1 MHSLWPSPEFR
12 PGARQSKREGM
23 CRICHRKIARKVH
36 NSINS
41 IHHVFCSTRSRGLID
56 SAGSREAGRKSRL
69 HKNYLNVF
77 LLNSRLIYLA
87 VLVRR
92 RANQLI
98 QLIADKVIG
107 AVCKRGEAPS
117 DENWVL
123 QWFRSA
129 PAQQV
134 WDPWFYAHC
143 SAPEKHEWHAMYI
156 AVLQH
161 CTKINMVCVVN
172 YFVFSLQ
179 LDPHAGKSFWSPSTR
194 LLMLTTLESLVKCSV
209 KLQSMLIPHQNLADE
224 ELPWCC

>member
-117 DENWVL
+117 DEN
-123 QWFRSA
+123 
-129 PAQQV
+129 
-134 WDPWFYAHC
+134 
-143 SAPEKHEWHAMYI
+143 
-156 AVLQH
+156 
-161 CTKINMVCVVN
+161 
-172 YFVFSLQ
+172 
-179 LDPHAGKSFWSPSTR
+179 
-194 LLMLTTLESLVKCSV
+194 
-209 KLQSMLIPHQNLADE
+209 
-224 ELPWCC
+224 